1 LTNLKEWIY
10 RTYIQVGNM
19 EEIRDL
25 SYWDF
30 RGIVN
35 VTNYDNTP
43 TEHKYRVLSRQ
54 QKQMIANKQK
64 R

>member
-1 LTNLKEWIY
+1 
-10 RTYIQVGNM
+10 M